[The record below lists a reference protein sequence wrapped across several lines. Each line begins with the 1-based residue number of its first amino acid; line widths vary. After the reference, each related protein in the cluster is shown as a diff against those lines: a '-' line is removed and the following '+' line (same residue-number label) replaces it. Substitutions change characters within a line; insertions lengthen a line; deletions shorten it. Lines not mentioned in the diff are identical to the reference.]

1 MARGPVRA
9 AVALAPLLLLL
20 LVLARTPAARG
31 GGQQQQQQQPTGGL
45 HATLDSMARL
55 MGEKRF
61 DPGFLGRIDAC
72 LAKHRGAEFQDRYWE
87 GFVTEGTNSSAEW
100 GKKAPKGGRHHGFL
114 EYNVTVMDVGVP
126 VYEPCNFASN
136 MVYYHTMVQICDR
149 EAAGG
154 WAVSAPTVDA
164 LVTTY
169 AGLAAGSALKH
180 AAGQTKLGY
189 VVDNLGIQLFTF
201 ISHVR
206 DLGFPAAPA
215 HARGR
220 CPPACAG
227 TDLAPPRAAS
237 RPRAAGRAELRR
249 PVGLVRRRPPQRLGG
264 GVFQPGGGRGDGPA
278 GSRLAAAAQ
287 GDAAG

>member
-20 LVLARTPAARG
+20 LLARTPAARG
-31 GGQQQQQQQPTGGL
+31 GRQQEQQPGGL

-61 DPGFLGRIDAC
+61 DPGFAGRIDAC
-72 LAKHRGAEFQDRYWE
+72 LAKHGGAEFQDRYWE

-100 GKKAPKGGRHHGFL
+100 GKKAPKDGRHHGFL

-154 WAVSAPTVDA
+154 WAVSAPTVHA

-169 AGLAAGSALKH
+169 AGLAAGSAL
-180 AAGQTKLGY
+180 
-189 VVDNLGIQLFTF
+189 
-201 ISHVR
+201 
-206 DLGFPAAPA
+206 
-215 HARGR
+215 
-220 CPPACAG
+220 
-227 TDLAPPRAAS
+227 
-237 RPRAAGRAELRR
+237 
-249 PVGLVRRRPPQRLGG
+249 
-264 GVFQPGGGRGDGPA
+264 
-278 GSRLAAAAQ
+278 
-287 GDAAG
+287 

>member
-20 LVLARTPAARG
+20 LLARTPAARG
-31 GGQQQQQQQPTGGL
+31 GRQQEQQPGGL

-61 DPGFLGRIDAC
+61 DPGFAGRIDAC
-72 LAKHRGAEFQDRYWE
+72 LAKHGGAEFQDRYWE

-100 GKKAPKGGRHHGFL
+100 GKKAPKDGRHHGFL

-154 WAVSAPTVDA
+154 WAVSPPTVHA

-180 AAGQTKLGY
+180 AAGQTRLGY

-206 DLGFPAAPA
+206 DLSRFLCSA
-215 HARGR
+215 
-220 CPPACAG
+220 
-227 TDLAPPRAAS
+227 
-237 RPRAAGRAELRR
+237 RPRKGVLPARLRR
-249 PVGLVRRRPPQRLGG
+249 Y
-264 GVFQPGGGRGDGPA
+264 
-278 GSRLAAAAQ
+278 
-287 GDAAG
+287 